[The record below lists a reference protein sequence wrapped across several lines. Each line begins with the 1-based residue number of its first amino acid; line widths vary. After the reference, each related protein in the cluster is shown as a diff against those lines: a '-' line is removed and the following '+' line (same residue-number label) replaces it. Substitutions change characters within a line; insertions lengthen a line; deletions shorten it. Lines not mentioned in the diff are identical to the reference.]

1 MGYHMIN
8 QNICND
14 RKIFIEELTEK
25 IKQNPSGVYCF
36 LGKNGTGKEY
46 VLKNIENH
54 LGKHFSYHKIIGDS
68 IYSKKF
74 NSSKT
79 NYSFEIS
86 LQLMGIIGLSL
97 SVQNNDSTKTNYI
110 IANLKRI
117 ARKKHIFISA
127 VNYDCISSE
136 GREFLSILINNKQ
149 FIEQKLKKEI
159 SIIITSNNDY
169 FDNYKNINR
178 IRFREYSRAD
188 LYDYMLNELKC
199 PPNDLTSKKINEIY
213 RLCGTNFDLVNCY
226 YKYLLHINCDVSIST
241 IVDEKLRCYISAGL
255 KYNISKEVL
264 QNIIYIAADSISTF
278 TPHMI
283 SNISDSNET
292 NIVTNSLNCACEEYI
307 LERYQ
312 PKEQIEFN
320 NFLFISNEEK
330 SYICKTAALSHEDV
344 IIKYYNYLSTY
355 VEDDYFQ
362 RAQYLYQYFKKVNK
376 GIFSLVILALSKA
389 YLLNDYAEILSIDNF
404 LTTININSKITN
416 TYNDIKAAYFYHYNG
431 ELEKSSKKI
440 KSISFD
446 TMADVAIAE
455 IRRLE
460 FKNGQLGYILNRN
473 ELNTLLQQL
482 MSYIEQGLLIFKNNV
497 FPSKEERILEMRIIF
512 DIAPYSLDS
521 QNDVETFKTLYD
533 KSLLLENQIQQNNV
547 KKSYTEYI
555 VNIFN
560 RKAFLFAA
568 PAVALVHYEQAETFF
583 RENNIL
589 NELAITLS
597 SKAGMNISLNRYDDA
612 INNSKEA
619 IKIIKSNKITVNQI
633 EKIYNN
639 LYIAQF
645 LKYEMNTEKI
655 LDINKFALK
664 IINKLKYLLDNK
676 PSGKN
681 HVILTNVASLYLYV
695 GDVQQYLDIKA
706 KIEKSLNC
714 DDVSD
719 IDNNR
724 VNDFYRYHFAWFEF
738 YRFLINEEWDECVA
752 LLEKLSE
759 FYPAI
764 FHDRKRMDLRIK
776 AAKNL
781 VENQKIPSAKQ
792 YCLNFL
798 EYAKAPQ
805 HYFSRGLL
813 LSDLQFTS
821 FN

>member
-1 MGYHMIN
+1 MDN
-8 QNICND
+8 QNICNN
-14 RKIFIEELTEK
+14 RKIFIEKLTER

-36 LGKNGTGKEY
+36 LGKNGVGKEF
-46 VLKNIENH
+46 VLQNIENN
-54 LGKHFSYHKIIGDS
+54 LGKHFSYHKIIADS
-68 IYSKKF
+68 IYSKKL
-74 NSSKT
+74 NVSKL

-86 LQLMGIIGLSL
+86 LQLKGLVGLAL
-97 SVQNNDSTKTNYI
+97 SFQNNDSTKINYI
-110 IANLKRI
+110 IANLKTI

-127 VNYDCISSE
+127 VNYDCLSSE
-136 GREFLSILINNKQ
+136 GREFLSILINNQQ

-159 SIIITSNNDY
+159 TIIITSNNDY
-169 FDNYKNINR
+169 FDDYRNVNR

-199 PPNDLTSKKINEIY
+199 SPTGLTSKKINEIY

-226 YKYLLHINCDVSIST
+226 YKYLLYTKSDVSIST

-283 SNISDSNET
+283 GNIDDSNEINT
-292 NIVTNSLNCACEEYI
+292 VTNSLNCACEEYI
-307 LERYQ
+307 LERHQ
-312 PKEQIEFN
+312 QKEQIEFN

-330 SYICKTAALSHEDV
+330 SYICKTAALSHEDI

-376 GIFSLVILALSKA
+376 EIFSLVILALSKA
-389 YLLNDYAEILSIDNF
+389 YLLNDYIEIFSIDNF
-404 LTTININSKITN
+404 ITTINVDPKITN
-416 TYNDIKAAYFYHYNG
+416 TYNDIKTAYLYHYNG
-431 ELEKSSKKI
+431 ELKNSNKII
-440 KSISFD
+440 KSICFD
-446 TMADVAIAE
+446 TMTDVAIAE

-460 FKNGQLGYILNRN
+460 FKNGQLGYILNRS

-482 MSYIEQGLLIFKNNV
+482 KTYIEQGLFVFKNNI
-497 FPSKEERILEMRIIF
+497 FSSKDEKILEMRIIF

-521 QNDVETFKTLYD
+521 QNDVETFRTLYD
-533 KSLLLENQIQQNNV
+533 KSLLLENQIQQNNI

-560 RKAFLFAA
+560 RKAFLFAS

-589 NELAITLS
+589 NELAITIS

-612 INNSKEA
+612 INDSKEA

-645 LKYEMNTEKI
+645 LKYEMNTETVS
-655 LDINKFALK
+655 DINNFALK
-664 IINKLKYLLDNK
+664 IIKKLKYLLDNK

-681 HVILTNVASLYLYV
+681 HVILTNVASLYLYI
-695 GDVQQYLDIKA
+695 GDIQQYLDTKEQ
-706 KIEKSLNC
+706 IEKSLNC

-719 IDNNR
+719 IYNNR

-738 YRFLINEEWDECVA
+738 YRFLTNEQWEECTDI
-752 LLEKLSE
+752 LEKLSE

-764 FHDRKRMDLRIK
+764 FHDSKRMDLRIK
-776 AAKNL
+776 AAEALVKNH
-781 VENQKIPSAKQ
+781 EIPSAKK